1 MKEEEPEISS
11 ILTLYASTLKGL
23 NLAKVSKSPLPGF
36 AAVLFK
42 FQSSNSMSKVP
53 GVVLTIFKK
62 LYSEISFTSAT
73 TGPVI
78 P

>member
-1 MKEEEPEISS
+1 MLTTDPVMKEEEPEISS

-42 FQSSNSMSKVP
+42 FQSSNQCQMVP

-62 LYSEISFTSAT
+62 
-73 TGPVI
+73 
-78 P
+78 